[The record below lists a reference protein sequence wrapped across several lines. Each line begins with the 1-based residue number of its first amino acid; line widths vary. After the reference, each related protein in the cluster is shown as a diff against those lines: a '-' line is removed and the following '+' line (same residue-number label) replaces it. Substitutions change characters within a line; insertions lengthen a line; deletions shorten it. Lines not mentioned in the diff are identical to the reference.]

1 MDLAKFDLSAGT
13 WKSAYPWPENRVV
26 VSKKSSRLSRTYRV
40 KTMTFKA
47 LEGVRINIRY
57 MIDL

>member
-26 VSKKSSRLSRTYRV
+26 VDKELIRTYKV
-40 KTMTFKA
+40 KKMTFKA
-47 LEGVRINIRY
+47 LEDVRITFRN

>member
-26 VSKKSSRLSRTYRV
+26 VGKKSSRTYRV
-40 KTMTFKA
+40 KKMTFKA
-47 LEGVRINIRY
+47 LEGVRITIRY